1 MNLNQLEL
9 VKDLMHAGGINFH
22 VFEPPYA
29 DIARFDNRLR
39 GNLFSDFQYDSI
51 VNNLLDHCVR
61 NTLYLVTDSFETHHF
76 IGRLSSGSEDGSG
89 DAFLF
94 IGPYLIRDYRDILQP
109 VMIANNLLVFQ
120 SEELKNYYGG
130 IPRILEP
137 AVLESE
143 VVVLARLVFGTID
156 FHVDRT
162 GLNLSADTEGLS
174 LRDEPEKKLTM
185 SVLEERYLL
194 EDQVLEA
201 VERGDLQNAILN
213 MSAFRKFRYDS
224 RNTDSVRDY
233 KNYLFVLN
241 TLLRKAVQRADV
253 HPAYIDN
260 TSSYFAIKVEAARV
274 QSDLA
279 NLSQEMM
286 RKYCLL
292 VQNHSLR
299 GHSQMV
305 QKVMNYV
312 SFHLDEPLTLSI
324 LADLIKINPSYL
336 STQFKK
342 ENQITLTDF
351 INQKRI
357 QHSLTLLNT
366 TDLPIHRI
374 AERVGILDENYFSRL
389 FKQQTGKSPREYRK
403 TVKMG

>member
-1 MNLNQLEL
+1 M
-9 VKDLMHAGGINFH
+9 
-22 VFEPPYA
+22 
-29 DIARFDNRLR
+29 
-39 GNLFSDFQYDSI
+39 
-51 VNNLLDHCVR
+51 DHCVR